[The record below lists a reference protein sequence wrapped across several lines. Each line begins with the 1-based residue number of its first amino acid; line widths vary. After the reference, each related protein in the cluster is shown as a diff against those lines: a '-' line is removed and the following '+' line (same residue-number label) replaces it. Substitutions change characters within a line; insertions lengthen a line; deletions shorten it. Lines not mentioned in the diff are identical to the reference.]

1 MFGNHFYHSTFKRAV
16 SVFGTLFNNISIKR
30 ESGEIIKVPLAY
42 GPRQKFIARLQQ
54 DADLGLDGSTR
65 TAISLPRMG
74 FEMSSIGYDS
84 TRKLTKKTQY
94 RRPDTTNPLKM
105 QYQYAPAPYDIGFSL
120 SVLVKNTDDGL
131 QIIEQILP
139 YFTPDYTVTINT
151 VPDMGEKRD
160 IPIILESVTQ
170 TDEYEG
176 DFQTRRILRYDLEFM
191 MKNYIYGPITDSEI
205 IKTAK
210 VRTYMEPGTDKITS
224 TDTAGKVV
232 DQTVTTNPQ
241 DADSDDTFT
250 YNEVTEWFE
259 QPTVTYSDDK
269 SSDPK

>member
-30 ESGEIIKVPLAY
+30 GTGEVLKVPLAY
-42 GPRQKFIARLQQ
+42 GPRSKWIARLQQ
-54 DADLGLDGSTR
+54 DSLDGTTR
-65 TAISLPRMG
+65 SAVSLPRMG
-74 FEMSSIGYDS
+74 FEMTSIAYDS

-94 RRPDTTNPLKM
+94 RRPDVNNPLQM
-105 QYQYAPAPYDIGFSL
+105 QYTYAPAPYDIGFSL
-120 SVLVKNTDDGL
+120 SILVKNTDDGL

-176 DFQTRRILRYDLEFM
+176 DFETRQVLRFDLEFM
-191 MKNYIYGPITDSEI
+191 MKNYIYGPITDSKI
-205 IKTAK
+205 IKKAN
-210 VRTYMEPGTDKITS
+210 VRTYMETGTGKIT
-224 TDTAGKVV
+224 DADNAGRVV
-232 DQTVTTNPQ
+232 NQTVTTNPSN
-241 DADSDDTFT
+241 ADSDDTFT

-259 QPTVTYSDDK
+259 QPTITYSDDK
-269 SSDPK
+269 STDPK

>member
-232 DQTVTTNPQ
+232 DQTVTTNPP

-259 QPTVTYSDDK
+259 QPTITYSDDK

>member
-1 MFGNHFYHSTFKRAV
+1 
-16 SVFGTLFNNISIKR
+16 
-30 ESGEIIKVPLAY
+30 
-42 GPRQKFIARLQQ
+42 
-54 DADLGLDGSTR
+54 
-65 TAISLPRMG
+65 
-74 FEMSSIGYDS
+74 
-84 TRKLTKKTQY
+84 
-94 RRPDTTNPLKM
+94 
-105 QYQYAPAPYDIGFSL
+105 
-120 SVLVKNTDDGL
+120 
-131 QIIEQILP
+131 
-139 YFTPDYTVTINT
+139 
-151 VPDMGEKRD
+151 MGEKRD

-250 YNEVTEWFE
+250 YNEVTQWFE
-259 QPTVTYSDDK
+259 QPTITYSDDK